1 MPVAKCSATTPSIPA
16 ISTDIL
22 LSAYNQ
28 CVYTQDTVLDNKD
41 RVSSVDG
48 GMWQRDDSML
58 EIGGFCGVSAHRLL
72 LPPLDQLQVS
82 APSFEVRQTRAKAI
96 TASL

>member
-28 CVYTQDTVLDNKD
+28 HVCTQDTVLDNKG

-58 EIGGFCGVSAHRLL
+58 EIGSFCGALPHRLL
-72 LPPLDQLQVS
+72 LAPLDQLQVS
-82 APSFEVRQTRAKAI
+82 APSFEARQTRANAI